1 MNIDC
6 GSRSLCVRLILLLV
20 IGLGLPMLSAKVTY
34 AEDEKELV
42 VAAADKADPGAT
54 PAIPEKQPTKAKDRP
69 PLVKEPSH
77 LKDKLKDKE
86 MEKKDGAQDPKPN
99 AK

>member
-1 MNIDC
+1 MA
-6 GSRSLCVRLILLLV
+6 VK
-20 IGLGLPMLSAKVTY
+20 GLRAGTEVQYKTREDGDKVWL
-34 AEDEKELV
+34 KEI
-42 VAAADKADPGAT
+42 K
-54 PAIPEKQPTKAKDRP
+54 PAPKQPTKPKDRP